1 MKSPIK
7 LFKAK
12 QFDYQPMYYDAE
24 KERMEARKSRIA
36 KELALE
42 NKTISNEALSMRLKF
57 ERNHVNRKSARSEKW
72 SSIRLIVILLILIVL
87 FSQMFIDLDRFF

>member
-7 LFKAK
+7 LFKVK

-24 KERMEARKSRIA
+24 KERMDARKRRIE

-42 NKTISNEALSMRLKF
+42 NKTSSNQALSMRLKF
-57 ERNHVNRKSARSEKW
+57 ERNHVNRKSAKAEKW
-72 SSIRLIVILLILIVL
+72 ASIRLIVILLILIVL
-87 FSQMFIDLDRFF
+87 FSQMFLDLNQFF